1 MTTSMATTVA
11 LAMTSVV
18 GSGTDILWWLPLLW
32 GLGVPVAEAVALAVE
47 GAVADEVAEDVLVG
61 GGDRVAKAER
71 VAVRDGD
78 EVADAVEEPVADVE
92 AVAEAVA
99 LAVEDA
105 VADEVAEGVLVGG
118 GERVAEAERV
128 AVGDGDGAYRLKKT
142 LVLVTSGESVQAAP
156 VLART

>member
-1 MTTSMATTVA
+1 VA
-11 LAMTSVV
+11 AVTFV
-18 GSGTDILWWLPLLW
+18 
-32 GLGVPVAEAVALAVE
+32 EAVA
-47 GAVADEVAEDVLVG
+47 
-61 GGDRVAKAER
+61 
-71 VAVRDGD
+71 VAVI
-78 EVADAVEEPVADVE
+78 VADAVEEPVADVE

-118 GERVAEAERV
+118 GERVADFERV

-142 LVLVTSGESVQAAP
+142 PVLVASGESVQAAP